1 MSLNKSNLL
10 NSLAQWTCIS
20 QKLSDSVD
28 HTVWTT
34 QINMPINQFS
44 TTENRCSCAARLTD
58 SSSLSLFWDQV
69 FRTAKKLHVSEKNSF
84 IFPTAVQLRSKISK
98 IKKDQKFSALCR
110 EHLLYRWQ
118 LQGLALETSSKV
130 TIQAKLSRVHLNY
143 KQFWMRSNS
152 VLHNASLSH
161 TRSPRGLFKK
171 HLRQDVH
178 SLITGHPQR
187 GEYQSNRRRGGN
199 TGGNERFRS
208 LSTQTHS
215 LYKRPSRSPHAHLNQ
230 RRTPGFPGLS

>member
-10 NSLAQWTCIS
+10 NSLAQWTSIS

-84 IFPTAVQLRSKISK
+84 IFQLRSKIGATWGRG
-98 IKKDQKFSALCR
+98 SALCR

-187 GEYQSNRRRGGN
+187 GEYQSNHRRGGN

-208 LSTQTHS
+208 LSTQTRS